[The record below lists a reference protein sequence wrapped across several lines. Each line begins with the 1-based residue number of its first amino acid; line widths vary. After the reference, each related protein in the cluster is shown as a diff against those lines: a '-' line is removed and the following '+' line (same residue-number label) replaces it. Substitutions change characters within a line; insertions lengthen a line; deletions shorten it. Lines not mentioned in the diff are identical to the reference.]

1 MDSFLRKCLHV
12 LEMACHLFLEIMLRI
27 SDIDLILHLTSDLV
41 DNDRNS
47 ANSSILAFART
58 SGISAV
64 IIVHL
69 EVH

>member
-1 MDSFLRKCLHV
+1 
-12 LEMACHLFLEIMLRI
+12 MACHLFLEIMLRI